1 MSIADSHTGHAT
13 STSYDDTQFAPGSFP
28 RTANEARAQQPKQ
41 FRNKYGTMSIAD
53 SHDPNRP
60 GYVTPSKKM
69 VKMAIPAL
77 IFSILFPPPK
87 QFRNKYGT
95 MSIADSHDP
104 NRPGYVTPSKKM
116 VKMAIPA
123 LIFSILF
130 PPLGLALGITTLVK
144 INHEI
149 KYHRIEPKG
158 RTQAIIAIVISALF
172 LMLMAMVIITT
183 IQSPTYQQHLYYES
197 I

>member
-1 MSIADSHTGHAT
+1 MVDERYGRSPFQTGHAT
-13 STSYDDTQFAPGSFP
+13 STAYDDTQFAPGSFP
-28 RTANEARAQQPKQ
+28 RSASEARAQQ
-41 FRNKYGTMSIAD
+41 
-53 SHDPNRP
+53 
-60 GYVTPSKKM
+60 
-69 VKMAIPAL
+69 
-77 IFSILFPPPK
+77 PK

-130 PPLGLALGITTLVK
+130 PPLGLALGITTLIK

-183 IQSPTYQQHLYYES
+183 IQSPMYQQHLYYES